1 MNGKRDKGGNVK
13 RCCANC
19 KLYETCPTMKEIEKL
34 VVGIGWDV
42 INKDKW
48 SLLEEKAFH
57 QCNIREF

>member
-1 MNGKRDKGGNVK
+1 MK

-19 KLYETCPTMKEIEKL
+19 KLYETCPTMKKIEKL

-48 SLLEEKAFH
+48 ALLEEKAFH